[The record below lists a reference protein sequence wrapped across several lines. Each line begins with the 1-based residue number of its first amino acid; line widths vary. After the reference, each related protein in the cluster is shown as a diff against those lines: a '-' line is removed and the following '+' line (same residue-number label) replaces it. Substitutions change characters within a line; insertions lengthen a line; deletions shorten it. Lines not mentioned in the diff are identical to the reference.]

1 MNLVNWTRKNLFSNW
16 HDTLLT
22 FIILFL
28 FYISIPPLLNW
39 MFFDATFFG
48 TSKKDCSGNGA
59 CWVFIQ
65 VWLKR
70 FTYGMYPNDQIW
82 RIDLAFIIFF
92 FVIGAYFFV
101 NTKIKKILFIFLT
114 IIFPF
119 LAIFLFHGGLFG
131 LEKVETRVWG
141 GLFLTLFISVFSIIF
156 CFPIGVLLAM
166 GRRSKL
172 PVIRYFSIGFIEL
185 WRGVPLIT
193 VLFMAAV
200 MFPVFLPSGTNLD
213 KLVRVIIAITLFESA
228 YIAEVI
234 RGGLQAIPKGQYD
247 AANSL
252 GMGYWKSH
260 ILIILPQALKIVIPG
275 VANTFIALFKD
286 TPLILV
292 VGLMELLG
300 MVNMAKTNPAWL
312 GLATEGYVFA
322 AIVYFIFCFAMSR
335 YSLRLEKQLKTSN

>member
-1 MNLVNWTRKNLFSNW
+1 MNLVNWSRKNLFANW
-16 HDTLLT
+16 HDALLT

-48 TSKKDCSGNGA
+48 TSKKDCSGTGA

-131 LEKVETRVWG
+131 LEEVETRVWG

-234 RGGLQAIPKGQYD
+234 RGGLQATPKGQYD

>member
-1 MNLVNWTRKNLFSNW
+1 MNFINWSKQNLFANW
-16 HDTLLT
+16 KDSLLT
-22 FIILFL
+22 ITILYL
-28 FYISIPPLLNW
+28 FYVSIPPLLNW
-39 MFFDATFFG
+39 VFLDATFFG
-48 TSKKDCSGNGA
+48 DSKKDCTGGGA
-59 CWVFIQ
+59 CWVFIN
-65 VWLKR
+65 VWIKR

-82 RIDLAFIIFF
+82 RIDLAFVIFF
-92 FVIGAYFFV
+92 ISIGSYFFV
-101 NTKIKKILFIFLT
+101 SSKIKKYIFIFLT
-114 IIFPF
+114 VIFPF
-119 LAIFLFHGGLFG
+119 LAIFLFHGGSLG
-131 LEKVETRVWG
+131 LEEVETRVWG

-166 GRRSKL
+166 GRRSNL
-172 PVIRYFSIGFIEL
+172 PVIKYFSIGFIEL

-213 KLVRVIIAITLFESA
+213 KLIRVIIAITLFESA
-228 YIAEVI
+228 YIAEVV
-234 RGGLQAIPKGQYD
+234 RGGLQAIPRGQYD
-247 AANSL
+247 AANSI

-260 ILIILPQALKIVIPG
+260 LLIILPQALKIVIPG

-322 AIVYFIFCFAMSR
+322 AFVYFIFCFSMSR
-335 YSLRLEKQLKTSN
+335 YSLSLENKLKTTN

>member
-28 FYISIPPLLNW
+28 FYFSIPPLLSW
-39 MFFDATFFG
+39 IFFDATFFG
-48 TSKKDCSGNGA
+48 TSKKDCSGTGA

-131 LEKVETRVWG
+131 LEEVETRVWG

>member
-28 FYISIPPLLNW
+28 FYISIPPLLSW

-48 TSKKDCSGNGA
+48 ISKKDCSGTGA

-131 LEKVETRVWG
+131 LEEVETRVWG

>member
-131 LEKVETRVWG
+131 LEVVETRVWG

>member
-22 FIILFL
+22 FIIVFL

-131 LEKVETRVWG
+131 LEEVETRVWG

>member
-1 MNLVNWTRKNLFSNW
+1 MNLVNWSRKNLFANW
-16 HDTLLT
+16 HDALLT

-48 TSKKDCSGNGA
+48 TSKKDCSGTGA

-101 NTKIKKILFIFLT
+101 NVKIKKILFIFLT

-119 LAIFLFHGGLFG
+119 LAIFLFHGGSFG
-131 LEKVETRVWG
+131 LEEVETRVWG

>member
-1 MNLVNWTRKNLFSNW
+1 MNLINWSRKNLFSNW

-48 TSKKDCSGNGA
+48 TSKKDCSGTGA

-131 LEKVETRVWG
+131 LEEVETRVWG

>member
-48 TSKKDCSGNGA
+48 TSKKDCSGTGA

-131 LEKVETRVWG
+131 LEEVETRVWG

-172 PVIRYFSIGFIEL
+172 PVIKYFSIGFIEL

>member
-1 MNLVNWTRKNLFSNW
+1 MNLVNWSRKNLFANW
-16 HDTLLT
+16 HDALLT

-48 TSKKDCSGNGA
+48 TSKKDCSGTGA

-101 NTKIKKILFIFLT
+101 NVKIKKILFIFLT

-131 LEKVETRVWG
+131 LEEVETRVWG

>member
-1 MNLVNWTRKNLFSNW
+1 M
-16 HDTLLT
+16 
-22 FIILFL
+22 
-28 FYISIPPLLNW
+28 
-39 MFFDATFFG
+39 
-48 TSKKDCSGNGA
+48 
-59 CWVFIQ
+59 VFIQ

-131 LEKVETRVWG
+131 LEEVETRVWG

-260 ILIILPQALKIVIPG
+260 ILIILPQALKIVIQG

>member
-1 MNLVNWTRKNLFSNW
+1 MNLVNWSRKNLFANW
-16 HDTLLT
+16 HDALLT

-48 TSKKDCSGNGA
+48 TSKKDCSGTGA

-101 NTKIKKILFIFLT
+101 NVKIKKILFIFLT

-119 LAIFLFHGGLFG
+119 LAIFLFNGGLFG
-131 LEKVETRVWG
+131 LEEVETRVWG

>member
-48 TSKKDCSGNGA
+48 TSKKDCSGTGA

-131 LEKVETRVWG
+131 LEEVETRVWG

-312 GLATEGYVFA
+312 GFATEGYVFA

>member
-1 MNLVNWTRKNLFSNW
+1 MKLVNWARKNLFSNW

-48 TSKKDCSGNGA
+48 TSKKDCSGTGA

-131 LEKVETRVWG
+131 LEVVETRVWG

>member
-48 TSKKDCSGNGA
+48 TSKKDCSGTGA

-82 RIDLAFIIFF
+82 RIDLAFVIFF

-131 LEKVETRVWG
+131 LEVVETRVWG

-312 GLATEGYVFA
+312 GFATEGYVFA

>member
-1 MNLVNWTRKNLFSNW
+1 
-16 HDTLLT
+16 
-22 FIILFL
+22 
-28 FYISIPPLLNW
+28 
-39 MFFDATFFG
+39 
-48 TSKKDCSGNGA
+48 
-59 CWVFIQ
+59 
-65 VWLKR
+65 
-70 FTYGMYPNDQIW
+70 
-82 RIDLAFIIFF
+82 
-92 FVIGAYFFV
+92 
-101 NTKIKKILFIFLT
+101 
-114 IIFPF
+114 
-119 LAIFLFHGGLFG
+119 
-131 LEKVETRVWG
+131 
-141 GLFLTLFISVFSIIF
+141 
-156 CFPIGVLLAM
+156 M

>member
-22 FIILFL
+22 FIIVFL

-48 TSKKDCSGNGA
+48 TSKKDCSGTGA

-131 LEKVETRVWG
+131 LEEVETRVWG

>member
-28 FYISIPPLLNW
+28 FYISIPPLLSW

-48 TSKKDCSGNGA
+48 TSKKDCSGTGA

-131 LEKVETRVWG
+131 LEEVETRVWG

>member
-131 LEKVETRVWG
+131 LEEVETRVWG

>member
-48 TSKKDCSGNGA
+48 TSKKDCSGTGA

-131 LEKVETRVWG
+131 LEEVETRVWG
-141 GLFLTLFISVFSIIF
+141 GLFLTLFISFFSIIF

-200 MFPVFLPSGTNLD
+200 MFPVF
-213 KLVRVIIAITLFESA
+213 
-228 YIAEVI
+228 
-234 RGGLQAIPKGQYD
+234 
-247 AANSL
+247 
-252 GMGYWKSH
+252 
-260 ILIILPQALKIVIPG
+260 
-275 VANTFIALFKD
+275 
-286 TPLILV
+286 
-292 VGLMELLG
+292 
-300 MVNMAKTNPAWL
+300 
-312 GLATEGYVFA
+312 FA
-322 AIVYFIFCFAMSR
+322 
-335 YSLRLEKQLKTSN
+335 

>member
-48 TSKKDCSGNGA
+48 TSKKDCSGTGA

-131 LEKVETRVWG
+131 LEEVETRVWG

>member
-28 FYISIPPLLNW
+28 FYITIPPLLNW
-39 MFFDATFFG
+39 IFFDATFFG
-48 TSKKDCSGNGA
+48 TSKKDCSGTGA

-131 LEKVETRVWG
+131 LEEVETRVWG

>member
-1 MNLVNWTRKNLFSNW
+1 
-16 HDTLLT
+16 
-22 FIILFL
+22 
-28 FYISIPPLLNW
+28 
-39 MFFDATFFG
+39 
-48 TSKKDCSGNGA
+48 
-59 CWVFIQ
+59 
-65 VWLKR
+65 
-70 FTYGMYPNDQIW
+70 MYPNDQIW

-131 LEKVETRVWG
+131 LEEVETRVWG

-200 MFPVFLPSGTNLD
+200 MFPVFLPSGINLD

>member
-48 TSKKDCSGNGA
+48 TSKKDCSGTGA

-82 RIDLAFIIFF
+82 RIDLAFVIFF

-131 LEKVETRVWG
+131 LEEVETRVWG

>member
-48 TSKKDCSGNGA
+48 TSKKDCSGTGA

-82 RIDLAFIIFF
+82 RIDLAFVIFF

-131 LEKVETRVWG
+131 LEVVETRVWG

>member
-48 TSKKDCSGNGA
+48 TSKKDCSGTGA

-92 FVIGAYFFV
+92 FVVGAYFFV

-131 LEKVETRVWG
+131 LEEVETRVWG

>member
-1 MNLVNWTRKNLFSNW
+1 MNLVNWSRKNLFANW
-16 HDTLLT
+16 HDALLT

-48 TSKKDCSGNGA
+48 TSKKDCSGTGA

-101 NTKIKKILFIFLT
+101 NVKIKKILFIFLT

-131 LEKVETRVWG
+131 LEEVETRVWG

-260 ILIILPQALKIVIPG
+260 IFIILPQALKIVIPG

>member
-28 FYISIPPLLNW
+28 FYITIPPLLNW
-39 MFFDATFFG
+39 IFFDATFFG
-48 TSKKDCSGNGA
+48 TSKKDCSGTGA

-101 NTKIKKILFIFLT
+101 NVKIKKILFIFLT

-131 LEKVETRVWG
+131 LEEVETRVWG

>member
-48 TSKKDCSGNGA
+48 TSKKDCSGTGA

-131 LEKVETRVWG
+131 LEEVETRVWG

-260 ILIILPQALKIVIPG
+260 IFIILPQALKIVIPG

>member
-1 MNLVNWTRKNLFSNW
+1 MKLVNWTRKNLFSNW

-48 TSKKDCSGNGA
+48 TSKKDCSGTGA

-131 LEKVETRVWG
+131 LEEVETRVWG

>member
-1 MNLVNWTRKNLFSNW
+1 MNLVNWSRKNLFANW
-16 HDTLLT
+16 HDALLT

-48 TSKKDCSGNGA
+48 TSKKDCSGTGA

-101 NTKIKKILFIFLT
+101 NVKIKKILFIFLT

-131 LEKVETRVWG
+131 LEEVETRVWG

-172 PVIRYFSIGFIEL
+172 IVIRYFSIGFIEL

-312 GLATEGYVFA
+312 ALATEGYVFA

>member
-28 FYISIPPLLNW
+28 FYISIPPLLSW

-48 TSKKDCSGNGA
+48 TSKKDCSGTGA

-101 NTKIKKILFIFLT
+101 NVKIKKILFIFLT

-131 LEKVETRVWG
+131 LEEVETRVWG

>member
-1 MNLVNWTRKNLFSNW
+1 MNLVNWSRKNLFANW
-16 HDTLLT
+16 HDALLT

-48 TSKKDCSGNGA
+48 TSKKDCSGTGA

-82 RIDLAFIIFF
+82 RIDLAFVIFF

-131 LEKVETRVWG
+131 LEEVETRVWG

>member
-22 FIILFL
+22 FIIVFL

-48 TSKKDCSGNGA
+48 TSKKDCSGTGA

-131 LEKVETRVWG
+131 LEEVETRVWG

-322 AIVYFIFCFAMSR
+322 SIVYFIFCFAMSR

>member
-48 TSKKDCSGNGA
+48 TSKKDCSGTGA

-131 LEKVETRVWG
+131 LEVVETRVWG

-312 GLATEGYVFA
+312 GFATEGYVFA

>member
-28 FYISIPPLLNW
+28 FYISIPPLLSW

-131 LEKVETRVWG
+131 LEEVETRVWG

>member
-48 TSKKDCSGNGA
+48 TSKKDCSGTGA

-131 LEKVETRVWG
+131 LEVVETRVWG

>member
-131 LEKVETRVWG
+131 LEEVETRVWG

-312 GLATEGYVFA
+312 GFATEGYVFA